1 MLLRQNNKGHITK
14 ELSILVT
21 KKLQQVANE
30 VEYNIKPLIR
40 DKLEEEHIHNVYSS
54 FGPITESGKEVKKY
68 NEEHKHQKKQ
78 PYHHTGILLRNI
90 KGVINGN
97 VVKIEIGEEHYP
109 DSDKPGKYQG
119 KRTAR
124 QVYEWLKY
132 GTPAEATNEYYRFK
146 NDNGELPLSAYV
158 ATPKHDFEKRTLQH
172 MEKYLQDLESDI
184 KNHPEKYIRKSLK

>member
-1 MLLRQNNKGHITK
+1 MLLRQNSKGQITSD
-14 ELSILVT
+14 LSILVT
-21 KKLQQVANE
+21 KKLQAAAKE

-40 DKLEEEHIHNVYSS
+40 DELEEEHIHNVYSS

-90 KGVINGN
+90 KGVIDGN

-109 DSDKPGKYQG
+109 DSDKPGKYKG
-119 KRTAR
+119 KRTAQ
-124 QVYEWLKY
+124 QVYNWLRH
-132 GTPAEATNEYYRFK
+132 GTPAADKYYRFK
-146 NDNGELPLSAYV
+146 NNEGELPLSSYV
-158 ATPKHDFEKRTLQH
+158 ATPKHDFEERTLQH

-184 KNHPEKYIRKSLK
+184 KNHPEKYIHKSLR